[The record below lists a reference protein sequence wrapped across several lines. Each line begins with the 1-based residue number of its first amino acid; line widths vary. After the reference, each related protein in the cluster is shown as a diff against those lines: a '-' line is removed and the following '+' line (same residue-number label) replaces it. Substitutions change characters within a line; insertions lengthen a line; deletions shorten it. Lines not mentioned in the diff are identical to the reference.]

1 MNSVNQAILGIQQ
14 KDVNNVAAKVSDLK
28 IMNVTEKVGNV
39 NANKITTAINV
50 KSVRCVVLSINFLSK
65 PMDFLNVFICFYLF
79 LCSSDTQIFLLAV
92 CRVTVISVVR
102 LSTFVILTLGNVRV
116 KWA

>member
-14 KDVNNVAAKVSDLK
+14 KDVNNVVAKVSDQK

-50 KSVRCVVLSINFLSK
+50 KSVRYVLLINFLSSS
-65 PMDFLNVFICFYLF
+65 MDFPNVLSLF
-79 LCSSDTQIFLLAV
+79 M
-92 CRVTVISVVR
+92 
-102 LSTFVILTLGNVRV
+102 
-116 KWA
+116 